1 MKHILATLAL
11 ILLAA
16 TAAAD
21 DDVRSKPLTL
31 HAPAP
36 AARALK
42 YGLLPDLMDTTPG
55 NAADHY
61 RRATQNL
68 RDEAP
73 PGLEPF
79 EAYEQWLKVPVKD
92 LPLDEM
98 ARFLKRCES
107 TFQEVDAGARCEQCD
122 WGLTAELRKKGV
134 GALGADLRAIRSIG
148 RLLALRCR
156 YELAQGRT
164 QDAMQTLRSGFA
176 LARHLADAP
185 WLLFAIYGMEIS
197 SLMLD
202 ALEEFIEA
210 ADAPSL
216 YWPLTDLPRPLFDM
230 RKQMQGERVGVYGT
244 FPGAAEMAGDLHAKP
259 WAPKQIANLMFILGY
274 VEDNDDRTRIEKAA
288 DNVKMLLRVA
298 AQHEAAKKALLDEGR
313 PKELVDAMP
322 HLQVALLV
330 SLRQWD
336 NVFDE
341 SLKCQ
346 GLPYPDLTTALARAE
361 VRQREIMEGP
371 NGPAIPIARLLL
383 VRVRKVFALRAQID
397 RRVAALRCVE
407 AVRLYAAAHDGKLPA
422 SLGAITD
429 VPIPADPVTGQ
440 PFAYRQVGDR
450 AFLSSTPF
458 PGQPGDNAD
467 TPTYELMFQR

>member
-1 MKHILATLAL
+1 MKHVLLAFALA
-11 ILLAA
+11 LLAA
-16 TAAAD
+16 AAAPA

-31 HAPAP
+31 HAPTP
-36 AARALK
+36 AAQALQ
-42 YGLLPDLMDTTPG
+42 YALLPDLMDTTPG

-68 RDEAP
+68 REEAP
-73 PGLEPF
+73 PELEPF
-79 EAYEQWLKVPVKD
+79 EAFGQWLKTPLKD
-92 LPLDEM
+92 LPLDDM

-107 TFQEVDAGARCEQCD
+107 TLREVDAGARCEQCEWD
-122 WGLTAELRKKGV
+122 LTAELRQKGV
-134 GALGADLRAIRSIG
+134 GALGADLLAIRSIG

-156 YELAQGRT
+156 YELAQGHT
-164 QDAMQTLRSGFA
+164 QDAMRTLRSGFA
-176 LARHLADAP
+176 LARHVADAP
-185 WLLFAIYGMEIS
+185 WLLFAVYGMKIS

-244 FPGAAEMAGDLHAKP
+244 FPGAAEMAGDLNAKP
-259 WAPKQIANLMFILGY
+259 WTPEQIANLMFIWGY
-274 VEDNDDRTRIEKAA
+274 VADNDDKTRIGKAA
-288 DNVKMLLRVA
+288 DEVKMLLRVA
-298 AQHEAAKKALLDEGR
+298 AQHEAAKKVLLGEGR

-336 NVFDE
+336 HVFDE

-346 GLPYPDLTTALARAE
+346 GLPYPDLTTALDRAE
-361 VRQREIMEGP
+361 VRQREIMEDP
-371 NGPAIPIARLLL
+371 NGPAMPIARLLL
-383 VRVRKVFALRAQID
+383 VRVRKVLALRAQID

-422 SLGAITD
+422 SLDDVKD
-429 VPIPADPVTGQ
+429 VPIPDDPVTGK
-440 PFAYRQVGDR
+440 PFGYRRVGDR

-458 PGQPGDNAD
+458 PDQPADNAD